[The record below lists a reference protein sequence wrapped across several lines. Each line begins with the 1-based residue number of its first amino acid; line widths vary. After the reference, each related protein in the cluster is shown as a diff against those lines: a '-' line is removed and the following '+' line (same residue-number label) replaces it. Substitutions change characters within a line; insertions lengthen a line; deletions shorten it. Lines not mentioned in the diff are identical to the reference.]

1 MVDFE
6 SKPAEKDRKMK
17 KPKKRVLEESNDN
30 EPKAKFKKNDKKKFE
45 KPTNKSTKKFDK
57 KADLT
62 KEIKD
67 KKNSFK
73 KTNYKEKKPFEKL
86 DKKQTR
92 DKQKKDKEERKTK
105 KLNSDVYTL
114 GTQAKMIWE
123 EVRKEDCPDEK
134 KNKLTKELHKLVK
147 GNIKKIIFAH
157 DTVRVVECL
166 MALGSQEIKDALY
179 EELKDDI
186 LEMAKSKYANFFVQK
201 LLR

>member
-45 KPTNKSTKKFDK
+45 KPTNKNTKKFDK
-57 KADLT
+57 KDDLT

-73 KTNYKEKKPFEKL
+73 KTNKEKKPFEKL